1 MLRGVGVTNPRQR
14 RLNRHVMRALAKPQR
29 KAQGT
34 ALRDDDACPSGS
46 ELRRA
51 GGMAQVR
58 GQSVARN
65 GRLAVYDAD
74 VRELWLRSEALTG
87 VHGGWSI
94 AS

>member
-1 MLRGVGVTNPRQR
+1 
-14 RLNRHVMRALAKPQR
+14 
-29 KAQGT
+29 
-34 ALRDDDACPSGS
+34 
-46 ELRRA
+46 
-51 GGMAQVR
+51 MAQVR